1 MAVPQI
7 EVHSSR
13 ATGSTTDHPR
23 RARPWD
29 RVSLLWRVFA
39 ANVVVFVLAVV
50 LLAWTPV
57 TVHRVA
63 TPGELAVLAAG
74 LLLMLIFDLA
84 LLRRAF
90 RPLQR
95 LAAMMAQV
103 EPGRPGRRAE
113 PPAGAGSEVAAL
125 TGALNSMLDRLE
137 GERRES
143 GRRALAA
150 QEGER
155 TRVARELHDEVG
167 QMLTAIALRAER
179 AAGQPGGQR
188 EALTEIADSVKR
200 SLEDVH
206 RIGRELRP
214 EALDDLGLVNALIAL
229 CSRIDSETGLRV
241 ARELDWNV
249 PELSAD
255 KELVIYR
262 VAQEALTNTV
272 RHARA
277 TMVSVS
283 LTQQDGCAVLSVR
296 DNGRGLPAQVT
307 ESGLSGMRERA
318 RLIDARLD
326 FQSGAGTAV
335 VLSVPLGG
343 ARP

>member
-1 MAVPQI
+1 M
-7 EVHSSR
+7 
-13 ATGSTTDHPR
+13 
-23 RARPWD
+23 
-29 RVSLLWRVFA
+29 SLLWRVFA
-39 ANVVVFVLAVV
+39 VNVVVFVIAVV

-63 TPGELAVLAAG
+63 TPSELGVLAAG

-90 RPLQR
+90 GPLRR
-95 LAAMMAQV
+95 LAAMMGQV
-103 EPGRPGRRAE
+103 EPGHPGRRAQ
-113 PPAGAGSEVAAL
+113 PPEGAGPEVTAL

-143 GRRALAA
+143 GRRALEA

-167 QMLTAIALRAER
+167 QVLTAIALQAER
-179 AAGQPGGQR
+179 AAGEPTGQR

-229 CSRIDSETGLRV
+229 CSRIDREAGLRV
-241 ARELDWNV
+241 ARELDWNI
-249 PELSAD
+249 PTLSAEQ
-255 KELVIYR
+255 ELVVYR
-262 VAQEALTNTV
+262 VAQEALTNAV
-272 RHARA
+272 RHAQA
-277 TMVSVS
+277 THVS
-283 LTQQDGCAVLSVR
+283 LSLSRRDGCAVLSVT
-296 DNGRGLPAQVT
+296 DDGRGLPKQVK
-307 ESGLSGMRERA
+307 ESGLEGMRERA
-318 RLIDARLD
+318 RLIDAQLD
-326 FQSGAGTAV
+326 VRSGERAGTAV
-335 VLSVPLGG
+335 VLSVPVGDG
-343 ARP
+343 RR